1 MNKTAVLDEKYLYT
15 IHIYIYMYTIHIYIC
30 DIYIW
35 YIYIYMIYIYI
46 YDTYIYVYDIYIY
59 AYDIYIYIKNL
70 TFFEQNPCERSKQM
84 LVVLHRIL
92 QGSLYRQ
99 VKKCG
104 REQNRRV
111 TRGNYGKLL
120 QKHLGQSTI
129 FVPLL
134 GKFPARRTSPHTSPQ
149 NCSCSSIANHSVT
162 RTERFQHAACLPN
175 SLFEAKLHK
184 AKVNINCHQL
194 MNHLS
199 EASLMCMSSNVIST
213 RHVDSTIQMAPILS
227 FQGRSKVLGVAWC
240 LPDGH
245 LRHSLVG
252 FPSHPKERSRT
263 GLRRSLNII
272 IKRLLNILMTW
283 NLLSFNFLR
292 HFLHRTESL
301 QDIVFERQAQSIHS
315 RCARW
320 WPKGPKVCSTTS
332 KFQPVE
338 IVSARPRRDPDASEV
353 GIQKKTSRKSETRKN
368 IFQIDQRNIYFTPK

>member
-1 MNKTAVLDEKYLYT
+1 M
-15 IHIYIYMYTIHIYIC
+15 IHIYIYMYTI
-30 DIYIW
+30 
-35 YIYIYMIYIYI
+35 YIYMHM
-46 YDTYIYVYDIYIY
+46 
-59 AYDIYIYIKNL
+59 IYIYIKNL

-227 FQGRSKVLGVAWC
+227 FQWRSKVLGVAWC

-292 HFLHRTESL
+292 HFLHRTKSL

-353 GIQKKTSRKSETRKN
+353 GIQKKKRQENPRQEKTSSK
-368 IFQIDQRNIYFTPK
+368 

>member
-1 MNKTAVLDEKYLYT
+1 MINEY
-15 IHIYIYMYTIHIYIC
+15 IYIYVIYIYIWYIYIWYIYILYIYMIYIYDIY

-35 YIYIYMIYIYI
+35 YIYICIRYIYMHMIYIWYIYI
-46 YDTYIYVYDIYIY
+46 YKLDLFRTESMWKVQTN
-59 AYDIYIYIKNL
+59 AGGL
-70 TFFEQNPCERSKQM
+70 AQNFARKPLS
-84 LVVLHRIL
+84 
-92 QGSLYRQ
+92 SS
-99 VKKCG
+99 KKCG

-227 FQGRSKVLGVAWC
+227 FQWRSKVLGVAWC

-252 FPSHPKERSRT
+252 FPSHPKESRT
-263 GLRRSLNII
+263 GLRRSL
-272 IKRLLNILMTW
+272 K
-283 NLLSFNFLR
+283 
-292 HFLHRTESL
+292 HH
-301 QDIVFERQAQSIHS
+301 
-315 RCARW
+315 
-320 WPKGPKVCSTTS
+320 
-332 KFQPVE
+332 
-338 IVSARPRRDPDASEV
+338 
-353 GIQKKTSRKSETRKN
+353 
-368 IFQIDQRNIYFTPK
+368 Y

>member
-1 MNKTAVLDEKYLYT
+1 
-15 IHIYIYMYTIHIYIC
+15 
-30 DIYIW
+30 
-35 YIYIYMIYIYI
+35 MIYIYI
-46 YDTYIYVYDIYIY
+46 
-59 AYDIYIYIKNL
+59 NL

-99 VKKCG
+99 ARNCG

-149 NCSCSSIANHSVT
+149 NCSCSSIANHSVA

-175 SLFEAKLHK
+175 SLFEAKLHN

-227 FQGRSKVLGVAWC
+227 FQ
-240 LPDGH
+240 
-245 LRHSLVG
+245 
-252 FPSHPKERSRT
+252 
-263 GLRRSLNII
+263 
-272 IKRLLNILMTW
+272 
-283 NLLSFNFLR
+283 
-292 HFLHRTESL
+292 
-301 QDIVFERQAQSIHS
+301 
-315 RCARW
+315 
-320 WPKGPKVCSTTS
+320 
-332 KFQPVE
+332 
-338 IVSARPRRDPDASEV
+338 
-353 GIQKKTSRKSETRKN
+353 
-368 IFQIDQRNIYFTPK
+368 

>member
-1 MNKTAVLDEKYLYT
+1 M
-15 IHIYIYMYTIHIYIC
+15 
-30 DIYIW
+30 
-35 YIYIYMIYIYI
+35 IYIYMIYIYI
-46 YDTYIYVYDIYIY
+46 Y
-59 AYDIYIYIKNL
+59 KNL

-227 FQGRSKVLGVAWC
+227 FQ
-240 LPDGH
+240 
-245 LRHSLVG
+245 
-252 FPSHPKERSRT
+252 
-263 GLRRSLNII
+263 
-272 IKRLLNILMTW
+272 
-283 NLLSFNFLR
+283 
-292 HFLHRTESL
+292 
-301 QDIVFERQAQSIHS
+301 
-315 RCARW
+315 
-320 WPKGPKVCSTTS
+320 
-332 KFQPVE
+332 
-338 IVSARPRRDPDASEV
+338 
-353 GIQKKTSRKSETRKN
+353 
-368 IFQIDQRNIYFTPK
+368 